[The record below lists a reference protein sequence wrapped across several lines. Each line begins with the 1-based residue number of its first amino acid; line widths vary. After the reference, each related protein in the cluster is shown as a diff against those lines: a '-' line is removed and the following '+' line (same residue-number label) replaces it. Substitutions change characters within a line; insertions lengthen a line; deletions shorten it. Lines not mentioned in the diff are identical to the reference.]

1 MKRTVVSLLG
11 ILAFSALLLLN
22 AAAKGPAHGL
32 TQEEQPTPVP
42 YRQLIYDGTVTL
54 DREWCEQHQD
64 EPGVSFKRV
73 EVPIPGPGYIWFDY
87 KAYRLDCPEGGCWCA
102 YGGEVNF
109 YIRNSSGQILDFWE
123 WTDGGTVIVDTCQCL
138 SSNLDL
144 YEYQSEIK
152 VYWDPDSDA
161 DKVPDWRDEC
171 PNTYV
176 ETSDPDHSNGCPPP
190 TPEPSP
196 TPEPTP
202 AVCNL
207 ELYVSPE
214 NLSAG
219 EVAYLTLRAFY
230 GTGEPIAGDLAQ
242 VAILDGPGDI
252 LEEALITDEYGEAE
266 FTYQA
271 PADVAEPVTV
281 QVMATVGGCPDDAA
295 TAYISLQPAE
305 RPTPIPS
312 PTFTPSEASIDL
324 EVADTNPAGQPY
336 TAIAA
341 DGITQ
346 LRLVAHLSGPITPD
360 QVSWEL
366 TSDTEEEP
374 GVLHYVQSTSPDV
387 SIRAFEP
394 WQVFDKPYTVQ
405 ITAKVQ
411 APNGQVLS
419 DAVSV
424 QVVRT
429 PVILIHGIWSNRSS
443 MTTVAWALKHTGQFE
458 FAAVDYGSAPKKSNQ
473 DIRLSVKYLTE
484 GVDRILDKLNN
495 HGIKVSRVDIVAH
508 SMGGLVSRLY
518 IVGDGQSIPP
528 HPDKVRRLVTLSTP
542 HGGSPVADW
551 YSDLIA
557 NRSVV
562 CDSDPTKFDKTK
574 VTENEINWFIRE
586 IRRRAGLA
594 PGALEFGEA
603 VRQMQ
608 TRGNPGSIVDLLTA
622 RQTQVNVRTE
632 YYTIAGNKPLATWL
646 KKVGGYDAVRL
657 SYMSWQGPCGESWRP
672 AMEDMVK
679 EFLELITLSDADGVV
694 LEASALGT
702 GTGIKPEFTHVVPA
716 NHFDIT
722 GNGWALDA
730 VLNYLTD
737 HQVWLG
743 LGMSVI
749 SHSPGHLHV
758 YDENGRHVGLAADGQ
773 IEIGIE
779 GAEYEAFSDT
789 TGDHELIWVPQDEGI
804 VIQFLANKEGT
815 AGIDISQGRADGLHW
830 FSYED
835 IEVKPGS
842 EVTIQLT
849 SSGSEGHLAHPDGEE
864 ETISPTHTAFELPPE
879 SFEPTPGTSEPLTG
893 FQPLAGL
900 LPLTCCGL
908 VAVVGVGVS
917 VFVFARRHPF
927 AKWILVFLGGF
938 AVLLIALT
946 CLIVVLLAGQQEG
959 VSPNTPLPTT
969 PVPTHVPAMPTPT
982 SAPIVM
988 TPTPEAM
995 QVGTVVLVNQ
1005 SEQDVCFVYIAP
1017 TESEDWGEDWLGE
1030 DEVISPG
1037 ATRTFT
1043 VTVGTYDLLA
1053 ADCAAEVLSEQYEV
1067 TVSGTVE
1074 WEVKP

>member
-11 ILAFSALLLLN
+11 ALAFAALLLLN
-22 AAAKGPAHGL
+22 AAAQEPA
-32 TQEEQPTPVP
+32 QELAQEVQPTPVP
-42 YRQLIYDGTVTL
+42 YRQTIFDGTITL
-54 DREWCEQHQD
+54 DEAYNQQHN
-64 EPGVSFKRV
+64 EYPYACKRT
-73 EVPIPGPGYIWFDY
+73 EVPIPGPGYITF
-87 KAYRLDCPEGGCWCA
+87 AGECYRLDDPKGWCDSGGV
-102 YGGEVNF
+102 VN
-109 YIRNSSGQILDFWE
+109 YWIRNSAGEELNFWE
-123 WTDGGTVIVDTCQCL
+123 WTDGGSVIVDVCMCI
-138 SSNLDL
+138 SSLGDP
-144 YEYQSEIK
+144 YPYACEVKI
-152 VYWDPDSDA
+152 YWDPDSDA

-171 PNTYV
+171 PNAYV
-176 ETSDPDHSNGCPPP
+176 ETFDPDHSNGCPPP

-202 AVCNL
+202 AACNL

-214 NLSAG
+214 NLLAG

-242 VAILDGPGDI
+242 VAILDGPGAI
-252 LEEALITDEYGEAE
+252 LEEALTTDGYGEAE

-295 TAYISLQPAE
+295 TAYIFLQPAE
-305 RPTPIPS
+305 RLTPIPS
-312 PTFTPSEASIDL
+312 PTSTPSEAGIDL

-336 TAIAA
+336 TAMAA
-341 DGITQ
+341 DGATE

-366 TSDTEEEP
+366 TSDTEKEP
-374 GVLHYVQSTSPDV
+374 GILHYVGSTSPNT
-387 SIRAFEP
+387 SLRAFEP
-394 WQVFDKPYTVQ
+394 WQVFKAPYIVR

-419 DAVSV
+419 DSV
-424 QVVRT
+424 DVRVVRT

-458 FAAVDYGSAPKKSNQ
+458 FAAVDYGTPPRKSNQ
-473 DIRLSVKYLTE
+473 DIRLSVKYLAD
-484 GVDRILDKLNN
+484 GVERMLDKLNN
-495 HGIKVSRVDIVAH
+495 EGVKVSRVDIVAH

-528 HPDKVRRLVTLSTP
+528 HSDKVRRLITLGTP

-551 YSDLIA
+551 YADLIV

-562 CDSDPTKFDKTK
+562 CDSDPTRFDETK
-574 VTENEINWFIRE
+574 VTENEINWFIGE
-586 IRRRAGLA
+586 IRERAGLG

-608 TRGNPGSIVDLLTA
+608 TRGNPGSILDLLIA
-622 RQTQVNVRTE
+622 RQSQVNVKTE
-632 YYTIAGNKPLATWL
+632 YYAIAGNKPLVGWF
-646 KKVGGYDAVRL
+646 KKVGGYYAVRL
-657 SYMSWQGPCGESWRP
+657 AYVGWQAPCGEFWRLP
-672 AMEDMVK
+672 MEDMVK
-679 EFLELITLSDADGVV
+679 EFLELITLSESDGVV
-694 LEASALGT
+694 LEAGALGT
-702 GTGIKPEFTHVVPA
+702 GTGIKPEFTRVVPA

-737 HQVWLG
+737 HQVWVG
-743 LGMSVI
+743 AGMFVI

-758 YDENGRHVGLAADGQ
+758 YDENGRHVGLTAEGQ

-779 GAEYEAFSDT
+779 GAEYEAFSDA
-789 TGDHELIWVPQDEGI
+789 TGDHELIWVPKDQGI
-804 VIQFLANKEGT
+804 TIRFLAEEEGMV
-815 AGIDISQGRADGLHW
+815 GLDISQGSDDGLHW
-830 FSYED
+830 FSYDD

-842 EVTIQLT
+842 EVTVQLT
-849 SSGSEGHLAHPDGEE
+849 SSGTEGRLAHPDGEE
-864 ETISPTHTAFELPPE
+864 ETISPTYTAFEPPPE
-879 SFEPTPGTSEPLTG
+879 SFEPTPGASEPLAG

-908 VAVVGVGVS
+908 VVVVGVAVS
-917 VFVFARRHPF
+917 VLVFARRRPF

-938 AVLLIALT
+938 AVLLIAVT
-946 CLIVVLLAGQQEG
+946 CLIVVLLAGQPEE
-959 VSPNTPLPTT
+959 VSPSTPLPAT

-988 TPTPEAM
+988 TPTPETT
-995 QVGTVVLVNQ
+995 QVGTVVLVNR
-1005 SEQDVCFVYIAP
+1005 SERDVCFVYIAP

-1030 DEVISPG
+1030 DEVVSPG
-1037 ATRTFT
+1037 STRTFT
-1043 VTVGTYDLLA
+1043 VTAGTYDLLA

-1067 TVSGTVE
+1067 TVSGVVE
-1074 WEVKP
+1074 WKVEP